1 MNKKIIS
8 VFLIMLLAMTAMVGC
23 GGNSEPADS
32 DNGSGDAGTLG
43 APVSLTLG
51 HPYTTT
57 DYRGAAMDF
66 FAQKVSELSDG
77 NITVN
82 VFPSGTLTTS
92 QDALKSV
99 ASGSADMGVGAL
111 SFSASEVPALLPLDI
126 AGIYDPSYFD
136 ETYEA
141 IMPVMDKIMET
152 QNQKILY
159 MPDETNMIFYLNKSK
174 AKEVHA
180 PQDIEG
186 FRLRDHGLW
195 IGKSITAFGG
205 SPMTIVPADL
215 TVALERG
222 TVDGGYTGWGFY
234 YTFRLH
240 ESAPSISYTEIG
252 KSAWAPCTINL
263 DKWNSLTPEQ
273 QAIMEEAMTAATAFG
288 NEKLQENFESLKADL
303 EAAGGSIYYLTKEEN
318 QAFVDAAAP
327 LIEEAR
333 TATDDLGREL
343 IDALLS
349 APSNYR

>member
-77 NITVN
+77 NITVT
-82 VFPSGTLTTS
+82 VFPSSTLTTS

-99 ASGSADMGVGAL
+99 ASGSADMAIGAL
-111 SFSASEVPALLPLDI
+111 SFNASEVPALIPLDI

-136 ETYEA
+136 ETYDA
-141 IMPVMDKIMET
+141 IMPVLAKIMET
-152 QNQKILY
+152 QNQKIIY
-159 MPDETNMIFYLNKSK
+159 MPDETNMIFYLNKDK
-174 AKEVHA
+174 AKEVKA
-180 PQDIEG
+180 PADVKG
-186 FRLRDHGLW
+186 LRLRDHGLW
-195 IGKSITAFGG
+195 IGKSITSFGA

-234 YTFRLH
+234 YNMRLH
-240 ESAPSISYTEIG
+240 ESAPSISYTELG
-252 KSAWAPCTINL
+252 KSTWAPCTINL
-263 DKWNSLTPEQ
+263 DKWNSMTPEQ
-273 QAIMEEAMTAATAFG
+273 QAIMEEAMAAATEFG
-288 NEKLQENFESLKADL
+288 NEKLNENWTNL
-303 EAAGGSIYYLTKEEN
+303 EKDVTAAGGSIYYLTKEEN
-318 QAFVDAAAP
+318 KAFVDAAAP
-327 LIEEAR
+327 LIEQAR
-333 TATDDLGREL
+333 VATDDLGREL